1 MIVTQKTQ
9 VNNGRNIFSFVRSK
23 KGCSKSYTAYASLK
37 CGSGT
42 IRKYWN
48 YLENLSENE
57 FLFEP
62 NNDVEAL
69 VTRNPYSRLV
79 SFYLDK
85 VKGRLSEKWIEERY
99 EYDFDRFLLK
109 WKYGKTP
116 PRQCSFLYNFLEGA
130 ETDKL
135 FYFLSLGHRTDY
147 THDPKT
153 KQGVVK
159 YSTQTNTNIQHKLFE
174 YLTQEIPDDV
184 DFKSFVKIYA
194 AFSVDM
200 NRVME
205 SNDQSILNMFHP
217 NTPFYR
223 HLEPHLSSQVLQ
235 LGVPENIRESYTHVL
250 RCETLDDDMKK
261 LFDDLGVKFPNIL
274 AENKS
279 PEYDYRDFY
288 DDETIDL
295 VGQAYSQDIELLGYN
310 FDVVKQ

>member
-1 MIVTQKTQ
+1 M
-9 VNNGRNIFSFVRSK
+9 
-23 KGCSKSYTAYASLK
+23 
-37 CGSGT
+37 
-42 IRKYWN
+42 
-48 YLENLSENE
+48 
-57 FLFEP
+57 
-62 NNDVEAL
+62 
-69 VTRNPYSRLV
+69 TRNPYSRLV

-85 VKGRLSEKWIEERY
+85 VKGRLSENWINERHTH
-99 EYDFDRFLLK
+99 DFDRFLLR
-109 WKYGKTP
+109 WKYGNTP

-130 ETDKL
+130 ESDKL
-135 FYFLSLGHRTDY
+135 FYPLSLGYKSIQDPVMVPESNGPSVTHNLQLRNNIHR
-147 THDPKT
+147 
-153 KQGVVK
+153 
-159 YSTQTNTNIQHKLFE
+159 NLLE

-184 DFKSFVKIYA
+184 DFKSFVKIFV
-194 AFSVDM
+194 AFCRDM
-200 NRVME
+200 HRVKE
-205 SNDQSILNMFHP
+205 SGDQSVLNMFHP

-223 HLEPHLSSQVLQ
+223 HLEPHVSSQVAQ

-310 FDVVKQ
+310 FDGVKQ